1 MKKPIFLSV
10 FFIILLYGCSK
21 NESDNCD
28 TISGVYT
35 GTMSGYPLKG
45 TLKLIIN
52 LDQEDISSL
61 TGTWS
66 AENGLSGEINRLDV
80 TCSTGNFEYDYGL
93 SLTGPFNIICPDN
106 NPGSPGCYASGA
118 TLGMFKGKITS
129 SGGNGYWTANS
140 GAADYLGVTGSGT
153 WVVTKD

>member
-21 NESDNCD
+21 NESNNCD

-93 SLTGPFNIICPDN
+93 SWCYRIRHMGCDKRLSHLISNHFN
-106 NPGSPGCYASGA
+106 GFQA
-118 TLGMFKGKITS
+118 LM
-129 SGGNGYWTANS
+129 
-140 GAADYLGVTGSGT
+140 
-153 WVVTKD
+153 